1 MFLNI
6 NPDRG
11 FILDVEVAGFCF
23 FVFLHTMV
31 SHRFF
36 IRFDFNGTGFHGWQ
50 VQPNALTVQQEMEDA
65 LSLLLGE
72 RLQLTGAGRTDTGVH
87 ARNYIAHFETE
98 NGIEGKELSSLMS
111 KLNRFLPPSILIKE
125 VFEVKPDV
133 HARFSA
139 LSRTYRYYI
148 SRSKNPFSTEFSWI
162 YTGSLDVRAMGEA
175 AGILP
180 EYHDF
185 RCFSKTRTQTRTTE
199 CEVFE
204 SFFTEKDEMLIYHV
218 RANRFLRNMVRAIVG
233 TLMEVGKGK
242 LDITG
247 FRNVI
252 ENGNRSDAGVSV
264 PARGLFLE
272 QIEYP
277 EDIRLLP

>member
-6 NPDRG
+6 GWIRG
-11 FILDVEVAGFCF
+11 IIKDVHVGGSRF

-31 SHRFF
+31 KRRFF
-36 IRFDFNGTGFHGWQ
+36 IRFDFSGTCFHGWQ
-50 VQPNALTVQQEMEDA
+50 IQPNAPTVQQEMEDA
-65 LSLLLGE
+65 ISLLFGE
-72 RLQLTGAGRTDTGVH
+72 KLQLTGAGRTDTGVH
-87 ARNYIAHFETE
+87 ARNYLAHFEINSGTGE
-98 NGIEGKELSSLMS
+98 VEIRNLVS
-111 KLNRFLPPSILIKE
+111 KLNRFLPPSIFIKE
-125 VFEVKPDV
+125 IFEVKPDI

-139 LSRTYRYYI
+139 VSRTYKYYI
-148 SRSKNPFSTEFSWI
+148 SRTKNPFLTEFSWI
-162 YTGSLDVRAMGEA
+162 YTGFLDVPSMKEA
-175 AGILP
+175 AGLLP
-180 EYHDF
+180 EFHDF
-185 RCFSKTRTQTRTTE
+185 KCFSKTRTQTRTTE
-199 CEVFE
+199 CQMFE
-204 SFFTEKDEMLIYHV
+204 SFFTEKEEMLIYHV

-242 LDITG
+242 LDLNG
-247 FRNVI
+247 FRNVV